1 MKSTFKSVALIG
13 KYMNPAMREQILT
26 LARFLVERGIA
37 VFVEENTATHL
48 DIKDYEIRSMQAIGA
63 ETELA
68 VVIGGDGTMLTA
80 ARALGNFGIPL
91 VGVNRGTF
99 GFLTDI
105 SSDLMLSSMERI
117 IAGQYTLEQRI
128 MLCADV
134 ERNGVMVSKGR
145 AINDV
150 VVSKGATAKL
160 IELEMTIDGQPLTRQ
175 RTDGLV
181 VATPTGSTAYA
192 LSAGGPVLHPA
203 LDAITIVPICPHSLT
218 SRPIIIH
225 NASQVDIRFSRG
237 ENARI
242 QVDGLPYMELELGDI
257 VHVKRHEL
265 TVTFLHPADH
275 SHYKVLREKL
285 HWG

>member
-1 MKSTFKSVALIG
+1 MQSTFKSVAIIG
-13 KYMNPAMREQILT
+13 KYMDASLREQILT
-26 LARFLVERGIA
+26 LAQFLATHGIS
-37 VFVEENTATHL
+37 VFIEENTATHL
-48 DIKDYEIRSMQAIGA
+48 GIEGYEVRSMQAIGA
-63 ETELA
+63 ETDLA

-91 VGVNRGTF
+91 VGVNRGNF

-105 SSDLMLSSMERI
+105 SSDLMLSTMERI
-117 IAGQYTLEQRI
+117 ILGEYTLEQRI

-134 ERNGVMVSKGR
+134 ERKGEMVSKGR
-145 AINDV
+145 AFNDV
-150 VVSKGATAKL
+150 VVSKGATAKM
-160 IELEMTIDGQPLTRQ
+160 IELEMSIDGQLLTRL

-203 LDAITIVPICPHSLT
+203 LDAIIIVPICSHSLT

-225 NASQVDIRFSRG
+225 NTSQVDICFTRG

-242 QVDGLPYMELELGDI
+242 QVDGLPYMELELGDV

-285 HWG
+285 HWR

>member
-13 KYMNPAMREQILT
+13 KYKDSAMCEQLLK
-26 LARFLVERGIA
+26 LAQFMSARGIT
-37 VFVEENTATHL
+37 VFIEENTATHL
-48 DIKDYEIRSMQAIGA
+48 DIKGYEIRSMQAIGA
-63 ETELA
+63 ETELV
-68 VVIGGDGTMLTA
+68 VVIGGDGTMLAA
-80 ARALGNFGIPL
+80 ARALGNFDIPL
-91 VGVNRGTF
+91 VGVNRGHF

-117 IAGQYTLEQRI
+117 FAGEFTLEQRI

-134 ERNGVMVSKGR
+134 ERKGEMVSKGR

-150 VVSKGATAKL
+150 VVSKGATAKM
-160 IELEMTIDGQPLTRQ
+160 IELEMAIDGQPLTRL

-203 LDAITIVPICPHSLT
+203 LDAITVVPICSPSLT

-225 NASQVDIRFSRG
+225 NTSQVDICFTKG

-265 TVTFLHPADH
+265 TVSFLHPADH
-275 SHYKVLREKL
+275 NHYKVLREKL